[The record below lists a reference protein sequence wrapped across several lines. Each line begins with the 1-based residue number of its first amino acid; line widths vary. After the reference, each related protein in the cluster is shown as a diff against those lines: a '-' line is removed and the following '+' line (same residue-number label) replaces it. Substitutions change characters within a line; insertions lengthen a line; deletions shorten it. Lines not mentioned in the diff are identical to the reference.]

1 MNNNVSRFSHPFFII
16 FFSSSEDDFEVSL
29 SLSLSLSL
37 ESPKSTPVQ

>member
-29 SLSLSLSL
+29 SLSLSSL
-37 ESPKSTPVQ
+37 PNLLLFNN

>member
-29 SLSLSLSL
+29 SLSLSL